1 MFGHDLGRV
10 FLFPY
15 NFSMNQKKVEWDP
28 MKISV
33 RDESFGL
40 ENELE

>member
-28 MKISV
+28 MKNQ
-33 RDESFGL
+33 RER
-40 ENELE
+40 